1 MLTNEFIPL
10 ADTVVVEAAE
20 KYFDKMIFEP
30 LGINGNAWIAGGCLR
45 EWLQEKRIAKGCD
58 VDVWCRN
65 EAEADRIRKEAKK
78 AKWTL
83 TAELPTSLNY
93 KTNKGQW
100 VQIIRQHYFDGPVET
115 IAAFD
120 FTVCAFAL
128 TSSGAFWMHQSSL
141 LDMAMMRLMVID
153 LQFPQSTLRRTYK
166 YAEKGYR
173 ICGGELGKVV
183 DAIVAEAKEKEL
195 IEATDPIG
203 SEQAVAPVMSGG
215 GRWNGLD

>member
-1 MLTNEFIPL
+1 MLSNEFIPL
-10 ADTVVVEAAE
+10 ADTVVVEAAG
-20 KYFDKMIFEP
+20 KYFEKMIFEP
-30 LGINGNAWIAGGCLR
+30 LGIRGDSWIAGGCLR
-45 EWLQEKRIAKGCD
+45 EWLQEKRITKGCD

-65 EAEADRIRKEAKK
+65 EAEVDRIRKEAKK

-100 VQIIRQHYFDGPVET
+100 VQIIRQHYFDGPVAT

-128 TSSGAFWMHQSSL
+128 THDDAFWMHQSSL

-183 DAIVAEAKEKEL
+183 DAIVAEAKQKEL
-195 IEATDPIG
+195 E
-203 SEQAVAPVMSGG
+203 EAVAIQGEDPAVVNGFSGG

>member
-10 ADTVVVEAAE
+10 ADDDVVKAAE
-20 KYFDKMIFEP
+20 EYFDKLVFEP

-45 EWLQEKRIAKGCD
+45 EWLQEKRIVKGCD
-58 VDVWCRN
+58 IDVWCRDAK
-65 EAEADRIRKEAKK
+65 EVERIRKSAKDS
-78 AKWTL
+78 KWTL
-83 TAELPTSLNY
+83 TVELPTSLNY
-93 KTNKGQW
+93 KTPKGHW
-100 VQIIRQHYFDGPVET
+100 VQIIKQHFFDGPVET
-115 IAAFD
+115 ISAFD

-128 TSSGAFWMHQSSL
+128 TSGGAFWMHQSSL
-141 LDMAMMRLMVID
+141 LDMAMMRLKVID

-183 DAIVAEAKEKEL
+183 DAIVAEAKQKEL
-195 IEATDPIG
+195 EETV
-203 SEQAVAPVMSGG
+203 AVQGEDQTVVNGFSGG

>member
-1 MLTNEFIPL
+1 MLLNEFIPL
-10 ADTVVVEAAE
+10 ADETVVKAASD
-20 KYFDKMIFEP
+20 YFEKMIFEP
-30 LGINGNAWIAGGCLR
+30 LGIRENAWIAGGCLR

-65 EAEADRIRKEAKK
+65 EAEVERIKK
-78 AKWTL
+78 AAKTAKWVL

-100 VQIIRQHYFDGPVET
+100 VQIIRGHYFDGPVET

-128 TSSGAFWMHQSSL
+128 THDDAFWMHQSSL

-183 DAIVAEAKEKEL
+183 DAIIAEAKEKEL
-195 IEATDPIG
+195 AEASDPLG
-203 SEQAVAPVMSGG
+203 SEQTGSPVMSGG